1 MDGLQNGNEMNKWMA
16 LKRSVLFSSLPDE
29 DLQRLMSHSEIFVG
43 KKGAVILREGE
54 VSTELYVV
62 AAGRAQ
68 AVSFDDR
75 GNAVTLNV
83 FKAGDHFGEMS
94 FIDGH
99 PRSANV
105 EALTPLRLVRIPRPA
120 FDDLIR
126 RNPQISFALMR
137 GLSAK
142 VRRAT
147 RQLEDLV
154 FLVSHDELQNAH
166 LETIHRLAM
175 AAEFKDDNTG
185 GHLERVSRY
194 GEALARGAGLSEA
207 EVADIRHAA
216 AMHDIGKIGIPEHI
230 LLKPGKLNAEELAV
244 MRTHPLLGARI
255 LANPG
260 SNLLRR
266 AREIALGH
274 HERFD
279 GKGYPAGAKGEAIP
293 LAARIVGVADV
304 FDALT
309 TARPYKEAFS
319 PERAAEMIRRER
331 GGQFD
336 PELTGIFERLFDQF
350 LALLESL
357 REPLA
362 AGNGAS

>member
-1 MDGLQNGNEMNKWMA
+1 MNKSLA
-16 LKRSVLFSSLPDE
+16 LKKSLLFSSLPPE
-29 DLQRLMSHSEIFVG
+29 ELKSLESAAGCVVA
-43 KKGAVILREGE
+43 KKGEVILREGE
-54 VSTELYVV
+54 VSSELYVV
-62 AAGRAQ
+62 ATGRAQ
-68 AVSFDDR
+68 AVSLDER

-105 EALTPLRLVRIPRPA
+105 EALTPLRLVRVPRRA

-126 RNPQISFALMR
+126 RNPQISFVLMR

-166 LETIHRLAM
+166 LETIHRLAV

-185 GHLERVSRY
+185 AHLERVSRY
-194 GEALARGAGLSEA
+194 SEALARGAGLSEA

-216 AMHDIGKIGIPEHI
+216 PMHDIGKIGIPEHI

-244 MRTHPLLGARI
+244 MRTHPVLGGRI

-293 LAARIVGVADV
+293 LAARIVGLADV

-309 TARPYKEAFS
+309 TVRPYKEAFS

-336 PELTGIFERLFDQF
+336 PELTGIFDRLFGQF
-350 LALLESL
+350 MELLESL
-357 REPLA
+357 REPEGA
-362 AGNGAS
+362 ANGVG